1 MCANLTSDGMF
12 LPLFFNGKGVEYLI
26 CENNRKSIKNMHC
39 FDFFFIGSFE
49 DMDFFTYFNLV
60 FNLLD
65 RFIRK

>member
-39 FDFFFIGSFE
+39 IFL
-49 DMDFFTYFNLV
+49 FTLV
-60 FNLLD
+60 LKEGGGAICAHN
-65 RFIRK
+65 K